1 MQESLRVRGGLRS
14 SGGDPGIERDLGVSL
29 GPDSAHGGGAGD
41 SESEGISFCSGPTVQ
56 KSGQD
61 KKGMRCAWFLSW
73 DVLGGRAWRDRGKS
87 RVVRMWE

>member
-41 SESEGISFCSGPTVQ
+41 SESEGLASAVGPLCRSQVRT
-56 KSGQD
+56 K
-61 KKGMRCAWFLSW
+61 
-73 DVLGGRAWRDRGKS
+73 RA
-87 RVVRMWE
+87 